1 MEETSLARQL
11 RKLAAPQTS
20 ILKDSKIRASFLF
33 DPREAAAVDN
43 DTAFAIGVT
52 GLEELVLLNEEFAEF
67 ERTLFSESS
76 KFVERS
82 VKTKAENAELDESIE
97 EFLLLLSPYFLLRP
111 AHKALEWLVY
121 RFHVQQYNVDALLR
135 CILPYHETRHF
146 VRAVQLLDLSDRT
159 SRWHW
164 LQGLQKPGIPL
175 SKTALVN
182 QCTKDPGLLKFIC
195 NLLVSMVKMHEGSA
209 VPLRPVVGFYT
220 AAVLGTLETADRVTG
235 KTVGLLLPFLLG
247 GLASEM
253 ADHRAA
259 TYMIVA
265 QLARRA
271 VLQREFADELL
282 VRVCKTLRAES
293 LTCGLLCLLVFMSH
307 QNIETLPEPSIQA
320 LMKHRHQLVAS
331 LEELTN
337 QHSVVPLLK
346 ALLTQRMSLVLDAA
360 DDSSHRR
367 KMATLKGLIQLAL
380 PSSDSLAEFVIG
392 CFFETYV
399 NAHVDGETG
408 EVRKKVALNEDA
420 VLDLLRLFRQR
431 EGYGEAVDGASNRAR
446 ENRRWGCE
454 RRVAEEGAGTA
465 QSRPLPFLLGTLGK
479 GGVSA
484 ERGPKSGLNIVSPHP
499 SKAPLSP
506 TDLDQKFVEDSLWN
520 RLNDTEPEVVQATLG
535 LGKEL
540 CTRVGHNKVLEVLE
554 RILFD
559 VTERSK
565 KRSELCVRAL
575 KFVCNDLQEFLD
587 EAQTLRVVLPHLAPR
602 DDAEVILAATVLS
615 SKLAERFPLFK
626 PLVANSKMKLALDRG
641 DAAEFVDLALSQLGE
656 AIQQVDDPIHLIKSL
671 EDSCFSTHP
680 APQLRCICGNVV
692 NALLAASSGDD
703 LDRFRTALH
712 FYRRLLDEKGGGTD
726 AENVSEAISEGKVPL
741 KTVSAGLKSILTKLP
756 PVELLGES
764 PAWSLKYEGSSAER
778 LGLLFDLFETIAD
791 QSARKGSRRTAFRG
805 LLREFLKVQLPSLRH
820 QMNFLSGLWNGH
832 LMTST
837 ASDFPNER
845 LQSLALAVA
854 IQLVQSSTDK
864 KLDWMVSEKSFVFLS
879 MLLALL
885 SPTYEIRCLAV
896 SLIKAA
902 LAVSPKTRS
911 GLYGLGSDIVD
922 QSAEVATDS
931 EQLVQLVA
939 KWQQGLKKPNALLSL
954 LNHSEVPTSL
964 RLGILQ
970 LVAHIGTKE
979 SLESAV
985 RAVSEVLDEDD
996 RDVAPPL
1003 SSAKSELVRACLS
1016 KYAEADQVDRLA
1028 DVEGAVETLERALR
1042 CPRICQGCEPISTV
1056 ALRVVTKELVLKLSK
1071 EKQSAL
1077 LEILLDL
1084 AQEASEVQYT
1094 IVLKAL
1100 RKVCSL
1106 GGLLV
1111 GPLQQTQTEQ
1121 RTTAKTLREAKKMRL
1136 SEMPEESDPTQSAS
1150 WKRILIL
1157 LEVVQSRKSIDEVQ
1171 LLVGPLY
1178 GLLKRSLELGSS
1190 PSAEYLRQCVLTS
1203 LRSHSLSAPRQELA
1217 SLVKCL
1223 RVSQN
1228 AQTHQLVLSL
1238 LNLSAREFPEEV
1250 LHHVTSVFTFMGA
1263 SLLRQDDNYSF
1274 QVVVQT
1280 VETVVPALLQAC
1292 GREATA
1298 SDEAVASV
1306 TRVFVDAFA
1315 DIPEHRRLP
1324 LFAKLAST
1332 LGAADHLWILAAQM
1346 AGHHVEKASLATGT
1360 EDTSSQHSAAAHVLD
1375 FGLALCTQF
1384 DVAIEMSTCTRLL
1397 RFAAG
1402 LPPSKDEPN
1411 MRSSHAE
1418 VFDVRRHSD
1427 KELQKFHLAVVTF
1440 VANLLGSS
1448 NFLGQVAELQ
1458 RKGDASAEPLYGDC
1472 LSTCLQ
1478 SVQQTSRW
1486 TSVYPRSPSL
1496 RLWQTLLAKLHDI
1509 VHKVNGLLPSG
1520 QFVSMVRSLMKHDL
1534 SSIRRNAMD
1543 MLNAKLSAKGYFTAD
1558 NTAALLDLVR
1568 PLSRVSLGKGVQP
1581 EESSDGEPSAEDV
1594 ALNRQTALLSLK
1606 LLIRML
1612 GPDHH
1617 AEFAQVFDVVAE
1629 LLETEDLNP
1638 VLRSSALLCFAE
1650 LCHSMPTATIVH
1662 FGRLMPLFLDEL
1674 QDEES
1679 RPEVVTLAL
1688 VTALHRLVESLSPFL
1703 SAYLTVIL
1711 VEVCSLYADIADGG
1725 THVAA
1730 IKQRLDAV
1738 SAHLGQNVPLRVLV
1752 PAIEDSFASLD
1763 DTVAVGHLMSILNQ
1777 LISSVEKSDLK
1788 GHLPQLQELVLKL
1801 LSYRMDHPELPAKE
1815 VDSVEDSVVGV
1826 VNSLS
1831 FKLSEVTF
1839 RPFFY
1844 RIFNWVTV
1852 PEDDQLKDRV
1862 LTFYHLTERLSE
1874 TLKSLFVLFAS
1885 VFTKHAAD
1893 VLAETNSSKTEETF
1907 FDDESKCCQLL
1918 KHLLGT
1924 LTNCFKHGGQ
1934 SFLIRE
1940 RSTVFLKPLIDQLE
1954 NVLGGEEICRE
1965 RAEEQLVPCL
1975 AHFAAGCDD
1984 SARKEWHQ
1992 KLLCQMR
1999 HSSTKVRY
2007 ITLLAFRETVRKLGD
2022 DYLVLLPEAVPFLAE
2037 LMEDESTDVEQLCQ
2051 EVILEVEQILG
2062 EPLMKYF

>member
-67 ERTLFSESS
+67 ERSLFSESS

-82 VKTKAENAELDESIE
+82 VKTKAENVELDESIE

-121 RFHVQQYNVDALLR
+121 RFHVHQYNVDALLR

-146 VRAVQLLDLSDRT
+146 VRAVQLLDLSDKT

-164 LQGLQKPGIPL
+164 LEGLQKPGIPL

-195 NLLVSMVKMHEGSA
+195 NLLVSMVKAHEGSA
-209 VPLRPVVGFYT
+209 VPLRPAVGFYT
-220 AAVLGTLETADRVTG
+220 AAVLGTLETADKVTG

-282 VRVCKTLRAES
+282 VRVCKTLKAES
-293 LTCGLLCLLVFMSH
+293 LTCGVLCLLVVMSH
-307 QNIETLPEPSIQA
+307 QNIEVLPEPSIQA
-320 LMKHRHQLVAS
+320 LMKHKHRLVAS
-331 LEELTN
+331 LEELAG

-346 ALLTQRMSLVLDAA
+346 ALLAQRMALVLEAA
-360 DDSSHRR
+360 EDGSGRR
-367 KMATLKGLIQLAL
+367 KMATLKELIQLAL
-380 PSSDSLAEFVIG
+380 SLDGLAEFVIG

-399 NAHVDGETG
+399 NARVDGETG
-408 EVRKKVALNEDA
+408 EVRKEAAFNEDA
-420 VLDLLRLFRQR
+420 VLDVLKILRQR
-431 EGYGEAVDGASNRAR
+431 SPEQVDSCLERFLSSERDGACQMVQALMKTSVFGSEHALVGTTGEA
-446 ENRRWGCE
+446 
-454 RRVAEEGAGTA
+454 
-465 QSRPLPFLLGTLGK
+465 LFL
-479 GGVSA
+479 A
-484 ERGPKSGLNIVSPHP
+484 LNNP
-499 SKAPLSP
+499 SKRQRAMATEELVALIRQGK
-506 TDLDQKFVEDSLWN
+506 DLDRKFVVESLRN
-520 RLNDTEPEVVQATLG
+520 RLGDTEPEVVQATLK

-540 CTRVGHNKVLEVLE
+540 CTFVGHGRVLDVLE

-559 VTERSK
+559 TAERSK
-565 KRSELCVRAL
+565 KWRSLRVQAL
-575 KFVCNDLQEFLD
+575 QFACNDLQEFLD
-587 EAQTLRVVLPHLAPR
+587 EAQILRVVLPHLAPGE
-602 DDAEVILAATVLS
+602 DGEVPLAAVVLS
-615 SKLAERFPLFK
+615 SKLAQRFPLFK
-626 PLVANSKMKLALDRG
+626 PLVANSKVKQALDRG
-641 DAAEFVDLALSQLGE
+641 DAAEFIDLALSQLGE
-656 AIQQVDDPIHLIKSL
+656 AIQQVDDPISLIKSL
-671 EDSCFSTHP
+671 EDACFSTSP

-703 LDRFRTALH
+703 SDQFHTALH
-712 FYRRLLDEKGGGTD
+712 FYQRLLAEKGD
-726 AENVSEAISEGKVPL
+726 AVNAESMSAAIREGKVPL
-741 KTVSAGLKSILTKLP
+741 KTVCAGLKLILTKLP
-756 PVELLGES
+756 PVELLSES

-778 LGLLFDLFETIAD
+778 IGLLSDLFKTVAD
-791 QSARKGSRRTAFRG
+791 QSTRKGGRRTAIRG
-805 LLREFLKVQLPSLRH
+805 LLRYFLNTHLPSLRH
-820 QMNFLSGLWNGH
+820 QMNFLSGLWNRH
-832 LMTST
+832 LTAST
-837 ASDFPNER
+837 APNSPDER
-845 LQSLALAVA
+845 AQSLALAVA
-854 IQLVQSSTDK
+854 VQLVQGSADEK
-864 KLDWMVSEKSFVFLS
+864 QEKHDWMISEKSLVFLS
-879 MLLALL
+879 MLLSLL
-885 SPTYEIRCLAV
+885 SPTFEIRRLAV
-896 SLIKAA
+896 SLIEKA
-902 LAVSPKTRS
+902 LEVSPKTRS
-911 GLYGLGSDIVD
+911 GLYSLASNIVD

-931 EQLVQLVA
+931 EQLVLLVA
-939 KWQQGLKKPNALLSL
+939 KWQQGLKKPNSLLAL

-964 RLGILQ
+964 KLGILQ
-970 LVAHIGTKE
+970 LVAQVGTKE

-1003 SSAKSELVRACLS
+1003 SAAKSDLVRACLS
-1016 KYAEADQVDRLA
+1016 KYAEADQVGRLA

-1042 CPRICQGCEPISTV
+1042 CPRLCQGCEPVSTV
-1056 ALRVVTKELVLKLSK
+1056 ALRVVSKELVLKLSK

-1077 LEILLDL
+1077 LEILLDF
-1084 AQEASEVQYT
+1084 AQEASEVQHAA
-1094 IVLKAL
+1094 VLKAL

-1111 GPLQQTQTEQ
+1111 GPLQQTQTE
-1121 RTTAKTLREAKKMRL
+1121 RRSTATTVREAKKMRL
-1136 SEMPEESDPTQSAS
+1136 SEAPEESDPTQSAS
-1150 WKRILIL
+1150 WRRILIL

-1203 LRSHSLSAPRQELA
+1203 LRAHSLSAPRKELA

-1238 LNLSAREFPEEV
+1238 LNLSAREFPDDV
-1250 LHHVTSVFTFMGA
+1250 LHHVTSVFTFMGMN
-1263 SLLRQDDNYSF
+1263 LLRQDDNYSF
-1274 QVVVQT
+1274 QVVMQT

-1306 TRVFVDAFA
+1306 TRVFVDAFG

-1346 AGHHVEKASLATGT
+1346 AGHHVEKAPLTAGA
-1360 EDTSSQHSAAAHVLD
+1360 EDASSQSAAAHILD

-1384 DVAIEMSTCTRLL
+1384 DVAIEVSTCTRLL
-1397 RFAAG
+1397 QFAAG
-1402 LPPSKDEPN
+1402 LPSSKDEPN
-1411 MRSSHAE
+1411 LHPSHTE
-1418 VFDVRRHSD
+1418 VFDVRRRTD
-1427 KELQKFHLAVVTF
+1427 KELQKFRLAVVTF
-1440 VANLLGSS
+1440 VANLLGSP

-1458 RKGDASAEPLYGDC
+1458 RKGDGSAEPLYGDC

-1486 TSVYPRSPSL
+1486 TSVHSRSPCL
-1496 RLWQTLLAKLHDI
+1496 RSWQTLLARLHDI

-1534 SSIRRNAMD
+1534 ASIRRSAME
-1543 MLNAKLSAKGYFTAD
+1543 MLNAKLSAKRYFTPD
-1558 NTAALLDLVR
+1558 DTAALLELIR
-1568 PLSRVSLGKGVQP
+1568 PLCRVALGKGIQP
-1581 EESSDGEPSAEDV
+1581 EESSDGGPSAEDV

-1617 AEFAQVFDVVAE
+1617 AEFAKVYDVVVE
-1629 LLETEDLNP
+1629 LLGAEDLNS
-1638 VLRSSALLCFAE
+1638 VLRSSALLCLAE

-1662 FGRLMPLFLDEL
+1662 FGRLIPLFLDVL
-1674 QDEES
+1674 QDRD
-1679 RPEVVTLAL
+1679 RPELVTLAV

-1703 SAYLTVIL
+1703 SAYLTVII
-1711 VEVCSLYADIADGG
+1711 VEVCSLYANIVDGG
-1725 THVAA
+1725 THAAA
-1730 IKQRLDAV
+1730 IRQRLDAV

-1752 PAIEDSFASLD
+1752 PTIEDSFASLD
-1763 DTVAVGHLMSILNQ
+1763 NTVAVGHLMTILNH

-1788 GHLPQLQELVLKL
+1788 GHLPQLQELVIKL
-1801 LSYRMDHPELPAKE
+1801 LSYRMTHTELPAE
-1815 VDSVEDSVVGV
+1815 DVDAVEDNVVGV
-1826 VNSLS
+1826 VTSLS

-1852 PEDDQLKDRV
+1852 PEDDRLKDRV

-1907 FDDESKCCQLL
+1907 FEDESKCCQLL

-1934 SFLIRE
+1934 GFLIRE
-1940 RSTVFLKPLIDQLE
+1940 RSAVFLKPLIDQLE
-1954 NVLGGEEICRE
+1954 NVLGGEEVCRE
-1965 RAEEQLVPCL
+1965 RAEETLVPCL
-1975 AHFAAGCDD
+1975 AYFAAGCDD
-1984 SARKEWHQ
+1984 SSRKEWHQ

-1999 HSSTKVRY
+1999 HSSTKVRHV
-2007 ITLLAFRETVRKLGD
+2007 TLLAFREAVRKLGD

-2037 LMEDESTDVEQLCQ
+2037 LMEDESTEVEQLCQ